1 MIVLVRLAAWSAV
14 LVMALALVKFAPYG
28 NQPAKEKSGKAIR
41 VLVGLAALLL
51 VLKTGLLVFHAI
63 H

>member
-1 MIVLVRLAAWSAV
+1 MITLVLLLALSAV
-14 LVMALALVKFAPYG
+14 LLMSLALVKFAPYG
-28 NQPAKEKSGKAIR
+28 NQPAIKKSGKAIL
-41 VLVGLAALLL
+41 VLIGLAALLL